1 MNPVDDITMNPG
13 LFNYRNTERH
23 FSNGSGGGASSGG
36 VWGGGAS
43 GGGASSGGGVS
54 SGGYTKYEPSI
65 LESLTFNL
73 GVLLIFVIIVCGFLY
88 YRYKNKQKR
97 LKREKYLIRSGK
109 FYKFLNKIKKNTKK
123 NKINN
128 FKKNIKN
135 SIKKT
140 SKLKA
145 YNNNDTDNYLFL

>member
-23 FSNGSGGGASSGG
+23 FSTDWGSSGGGNVGGSNVGGSNVGSGGGSI
-36 VWGGGAS
+36 
-43 GGGASSGGGVS
+43 
-54 SGGYTKYEPSI
+54 GYTKYEPSI

-73 GVLLIFVIIVCGFLY
+73 GVLFIFIIVVCSFLY
-88 YRYKNKQKR
+88 YMYRNKQKR
-97 LKREKYLIRSGK
+97 LKKEKYLIRSGK
-109 FYKFLNKIKKNTKK
+109 YYKFLNKIKKNIKK

-128 FKKNIKN
+128 FKKNIKK